1 MKLPLWL
8 EIYTC
13 MLDLQ
18 IDQIILSE
26 QYDTSNVYLT
36 SCMNEKLYFTLP

>member
-1 MKLPLWL
+1 
-8 EIYTC
+8 
-13 MLDLQ
+13 MLGVQ

-26 QYDTSNVYLT
+26 QYDNVYLT